1 MNYFKK
7 VPDFAYVSRLPNAKI
22 GDYII
27 VKNLF
32 KRGAIEPDILENLAF
47 HTKYEIKG
55 DDRPDNVAFEVYG
68 ESGMD
73 WLILLCNNIINIQ
86 TEWPMLQND
95 FDEFLLDKYGT
106 YEKMNEAHHY
116 ESVEIKNADGVIM
129 FPAGK
134 RVDGSGK
141 YPGDLSGTGAPKQ
154 SISFYDG
161 ANGQTTVDNITKEV
175 TNLNYEI
182 NLNEDKRNIF
192 LLKAMYI
199 GVVLDDM
206 EEMMQYKKGSTQY
219 VNGSLKRADNIRLFN

>member
-32 KRGAIEPDILENLAF
+32 KRGALEPDILENLAF

-106 YEKMNEAHHY
+106 YEKMNAAHHY
-116 ESVEIKNADGVIM
+116 ETQEVKNSNNVVIVPKGLQCESDYSVTYFDSNVGREVTVLSADC
-129 FPAGK
+129 
-134 RVDGSGK
+134 
-141 YPGDLSGTGAPKQ
+141 
-154 SISFYDG
+154 
-161 ANGQTTVDNITKEV
+161 TTEV
-175 TNLNYEI
+175 TNYTYEERKE
-182 NLNEDKRNIF
+182 NDKRNIYV
-192 LLKAMYI
+192 LKKRYLSVI
-199 GVVLDDM
+199 RDDM
-206 EEMMQYKKGSTQY
+206 ELAMTYAKGSTQY
-219 VNGSLKRADNIRLFN
+219 VDPGLKQGENIKLYS

>member
-7 VPDFAYVSRLPNAKI
+7 VPDLAYVSRLPNAKI

-106 YEKMNEAHHY
+106 YEKMNETHHY
-116 ESVEIKNADGVIM
+116 ETQEVKNSNKVVIVPKGLQCESDYTVKYFDFNTQREVTVLSADC
-129 FPAGK
+129 
-134 RVDGSGK
+134 
-141 YPGDLSGTGAPKQ
+141 
-154 SISFYDG
+154 
-161 ANGQTTVDNITKEV
+161 TTEV
-175 TNLNYEI
+175 TNYTYEERI
-182 NLNEDKRNIF
+182 EDAKRNIYV
-192 LLKAMYI
+192 LKKRYLSVI
-199 GVVLDDM
+199 RDDM
-206 EEMMQYKKGSTQY
+206 ELAMTYAKGSTQY
-219 VNGSLKRADNIRLFN
+219 VDPGLKQGENIKLYS

>member
-106 YEKMNEAHHY
+106 YEKMNETHHY
-116 ESVEIKNADGVIM
+116 ETQEVKNSNKVVIVPKGLQCESDYTVKYFDFNTQREVTVLSADC
-129 FPAGK
+129 
-134 RVDGSGK
+134 
-141 YPGDLSGTGAPKQ
+141 
-154 SISFYDG
+154 
-161 ANGQTTVDNITKEV
+161 TTEV
-175 TNLNYEI
+175 TNYTYEERI
-182 NLNEDKRNIF
+182 EDAKRNIYV
-192 LLKAMYI
+192 LKKRYLSVI
-199 GVVLDDM
+199 RDDM
-206 EEMMQYKKGSTQY
+206 ELAMTYAKGSTQY
-219 VNGSLKRADNIRLFN
+219 VDPGLKQGENIKLYS